1 MTAVRHNGRVPAPLV
16 VELLWWRGCPSTE
29 VMASQLEAA
38 LADVVPPGA
47 RVERREVED
56 EAQAE
61 REGFVGS
68 PTVRVDGRELF
79 PPDPGEPAGLS
90 CRVYRLRDG
99 RFSPTPDPA
108 DLRDALRGA
117 AASRSPT

>member
-61 REGFVGS
+61 REGFVG
-68 PTVRVDGRELF
+68 
-79 PPDPGEPAGLS
+79 
-90 CRVYRLRDG
+90 VYRLRDG